1 MKKATLEATDEN
13 ILQSIKEQKGTERNT
28 EIMEFIK
35 ALDLIEENI
44 FISLDARWGEGKTF
58 YVRQIEKTLEYQT
71 LKNFETDDNKNKYEE
86 MKPYFEKT
94 VLEDI
99 ELGNSYLPVYYNAWL
114 YDNHSDPLMSLLYVI
129 IKKCGLWIDSKLVKD
144 KTDKL
149 KDIIKGGSNMKKK
162 MVSVLLTASMLA
174 GMTLC
179 AVPVM
184 AEDAETPENE
194 VTGDASAD
202 DSFVVWG
209 WNDDIKKILDGP
221 FKEAY
226 PDDYER
232 IVFVNTGGSDY
243 YQSKLDP
250 VLDDPSNELY
260 PDMMGLEVDYVQKY
274 VNSDWV
280 QNVADLGITADD
292 YANSYQYNLDLGSDV
307 DGNVRALF
315 WQATPGCYAVRADLA
330 EKYLGTT
337 DPAALAEKFKDL
349 DTIVATAKEVND
361 ASGGKCKLFSGYDEI
376 KRSLTG
382 SRTQGFYDEN
392 DKITIDDNIKTYME
406 TAKTLY
412 DEDLTFNTDQWSADW
427 SANMSG
433 DGVDSNAALAYM
445 GCPWFVYWSLSDAW
459 KGNTILVPTQTKCYW
474 GGTGLAATTDCADTE
489 LAAKIMKFF
498 TCDEDGMVAINAL
511 NSDYVNNTA
520 AVSKIIEA
528 GTSADGNGYLYPD
541 AGQNF
546 MEFFLPLADGL
557 DASMVTA
564 EDQQILSLMDTQT
577 KAYATGEKDL
587 DTALAD
593 LTASIHDTFSYLSAE

>member
-1 MKKATLEATDEN
+1 
-13 ILQSIKEQKGTERNT
+13 
-28 EIMEFIK
+28 
-35 ALDLIEENI
+35 
-44 FISLDARWGEGKTF
+44 
-58 YVRQIEKTLEYQT
+58 
-71 LKNFETDDNKNKYEE
+71 
-86 MKPYFEKT
+86 
-94 VLEDI
+94 
-99 ELGNSYLPVYYNAWL
+99 
-114 YDNHSDPLMSLLYVI
+114 
-129 IKKCGLWIDSKLVKD
+129 
-144 KTDKL
+144 
-149 KDIIKGGSNMKKK
+149 
-162 MVSVLLTASMLA
+162 
-174 GMTLC
+174 
-179 AVPVM
+179 
-184 AEDAETPENE
+184 
-194 VTGDASAD
+194 
-202 DSFVVWG
+202 
-209 WNDDIKKILDGP
+209 
-221 FKEAY
+221 
-226 PDDYER
+226 
-232 IVFVNTGGSDY
+232 
-243 YQSKLDP
+243 
-250 VLDDPSNELY
+250 
-260 PDMMGLEVDYVQKY
+260 MMGLEVDYVQKY

-392 DKITIDDNIKTYME
+392 DKITIDDNITTYME

-489 LAAKIMKFF
+489 LAAKK
-498 TCDEDGMVAINAL
+498 
-511 NSDYVNNTA
+511 
-520 AVSKIIEA
+520 
-528 GTSADGNGYLYPD
+528 
-541 AGQNF
+541 
-546 MEFFLPLADGL
+546 MEWLQSTL
-557 DASMVTA
+557 
-564 EDQQILSLMDTQT
+564 
-577 KAYATGEKDL
+577 
-587 DTALAD
+587 
-593 LTASIHDTFSYLSAE
+593 

>member
-1 MKKATLEATDEN
+1 MNKKA
-13 ILQSIKEQKGTERNT
+13 
-28 EIMEFIK
+28 M
-35 ALDLIEENI
+35 AL
-44 FISLDARWGEGKTF
+44 T
-58 YVRQIEKTLEYQT
+58 
-71 LKNFETDDNKNKYEE
+71 
-86 MKPYFEKT
+86 
-94 VLEDI
+94 
-99 ELGNSYLPVYYNAWL
+99 
-114 YDNHSDPLMSLLYVI
+114 
-129 IKKCGLWIDSKLVKD
+129 
-144 KTDKL
+144 
-149 KDIIKGGSNMKKK
+149 
-162 MVSVLLTASMLA
+162 LTAAMLA
-174 GMTLC
+174 GLT
-179 AVPVM
+179 AVPVF
-184 AEDAETPENE
+184 AD
-194 VTGDASAD
+194 DASAD
-202 DSFVVWG
+202 EGKVLNIYC
-209 WNDDIKKILDGP
+209 WNEE
-221 FKEAY
+221 FKSRLTDHY
-226 PDDYER
+226 PGYE
-232 IVFVNTGGSDY
+232 
-243 YQSKLDP
+243 
-250 VLDDPSNELY
+250 
-260 PDMMGLEVDYVQKY
+260 EVDGTHGKIGDVDVIWNITPSDDNAYQNNLDETLLKQADAADDDKIDLFLVEADYALKY
-274 VNSDWV
+274 VNTDYTMS
-280 QNVADLGITADD
+280 VADLGITADD

-337 DPAALAEKFKDL
+337 DPAELAEKFKDL
-349 DTIVATAKEVND
+349 DTIVETAREVNE